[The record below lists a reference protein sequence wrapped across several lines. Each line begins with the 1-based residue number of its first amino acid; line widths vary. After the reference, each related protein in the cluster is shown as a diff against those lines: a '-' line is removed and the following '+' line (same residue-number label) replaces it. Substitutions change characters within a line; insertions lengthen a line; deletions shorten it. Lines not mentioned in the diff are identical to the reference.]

1 MLARWDPITDLKS
14 VQDEM
19 DRFFGRSSS
28 RNAWAPSLDV
38 SENEDR
44 FEVHVD
50 LPGVN
55 PEEVSVTYEKGTL
68 TVSGRRDFSS
78 EDQGETWHR
87 IERGYGAF
95 ARSVRLPETAE
106 SEKIEATFDKGVL
119 TVAVPK
125 AEAAKPRS
133 IEVKA
138 K

>member
-19 DRFFGRSSS
+19 DRFFGRSAS

-119 TVAVPK
+119 TVSVPK